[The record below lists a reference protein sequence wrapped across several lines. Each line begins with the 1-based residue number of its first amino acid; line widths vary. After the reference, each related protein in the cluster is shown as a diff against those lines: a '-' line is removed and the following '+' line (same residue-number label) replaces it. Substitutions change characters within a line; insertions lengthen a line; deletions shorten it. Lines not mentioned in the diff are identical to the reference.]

1 MNSVLDM
8 NTDYLHRIS
17 KLSLFDDDFMNI
29 VFQNDKCVQLLL
41 DIILDHDI
49 RIIDKDIQHRLDN
62 IKRRTAI
69 INVNLKMYK
78 FAHLRMYNFIIS
90 QNLHNNL

>member
-8 NTDYLHRIS
+8 NTDYLHR
-17 KLSLFDDDFMNI
+17 
-29 VFQNDKCVQLLL
+29 
-41 DIILDHDI
+41 
-49 RIIDKDIQHRLDN
+49 
-62 IKRRTAI
+62 I

>member
-1 MNSVLDM
+1 MNEKNQTND
-8 NTDYLHRIS
+8 LHS
-17 KLSLFDDDFMNI
+17 LSHTKWSCKYHV
-29 VFQNDKCVQLLL
+29 VFAPKY
-41 DIILDHDI
+41 
-49 RIIDKDIQHRLDN
+49 
-62 IKRRTAI
+62 RRH